1 MLRYTVIWMFDIGEM
16 NHPPMIYK
24 ARARAKTP
32 AAPATPMATPPVG
45 AGAPPVDWEEEGEAE
60 AELEEESELES
71 ELEDEE
77 VSAVLEE
84 VWLAVEL
91 TPAALLAS
99 ELLEALL
106 EPVSMALLEPVSTAE
121 LALDPVAV
129 AALLMVEEAPRTS
142 SSKLEVA
149 QALTLLGRELY
160 QAG

>member
-1 MLRYTVIWMFDIGEM
+1 M
-16 NHPPMIYK
+16 
-24 ARARAKTP
+24 
-32 AAPATPMATPPVG
+32 
-45 AGAPPVDWEEEGEAE
+45 DWEGEAEAE

-71 ELEDEE
+71 EEEDEE
-77 VSAVLEE
+77 VSAALEE
-84 VWLAVEL
+84 VWVAVEL

-106 EPVSMALLEPVSTAE
+106 EPVSTAELEPVSTAE
-121 LALDPVAV
+121 LREAPVAE
-129 AALLMVEEAPRTS
+129 AMLLMVEEAPRMS